1 MTTDSTAPA
10 RRPAPPPPTAPADV
24 LLADGSVGVVRQL
37 ERGDRDALLQLHDDV
52 GLDSLRLRFFSASR
66 AAGHSYVDHL
76 IDSLDSGSVLGLALW
91 QYSDLVGLATAERVG
106 DEAEVAFLVADRL
119 HGHGVGTLL
128 LEHLAALGRAAGVR
142 RFTAEVLA
150 DNAPMLRVFVD
161 AGFDVSRELDRGV
174 VTVEMDT
181 SVSEEALRAADTREA
196 QAEAASLRPLLRPD
210 RVAVVGARHD
220 GTGVGAAVIESI
232 VQGGYRGE
240 LVVIHPEAGEIGGVP
255 AYRSFD
261 EAPGPIDLVVV
272 AVPPRG
278 VTPCVEEAA
287 DAGARAAV
295 VITSGFAEMGA
306 EGKLLQQ
313 ELTRTARARNIR
325 VVGPNCLGLLDNQPE
340 VRLAATFAGTNPPP
354 GGLAIASQSGG
365 VGIVVT
371 HLASRLGLGVAHVVS
386 LGNKADVSS
395 NDLLSAW
402 ADDDDVT
409 AAALYLESFG
419 NPAKFARIARRFAER
434 KPLLAVM
441 GGRTGSGRRAGVSH
455 TAAAATPAVR
465 VDALFAQAG
474 VIDCDDA
481 EELTETA
488 LLLSEQP
495 LPAGPR
501 LGILGNAGGLGVLA
515 ADTAVRHG
523 LDVPELSDALAAHL
537 APHVSGTV
545 GTTNPVDAG
554 AGGGA
559 PALGAL
565 ATGLLATDE
574 VDAVL
579 VVLASTRTLDPV
591 ATVAALA
598 AAREAHRDKPMLA
611 VLLGGLEPAPIPG
624 ITLLPSVE
632 SAVRSLAHAVGY
644 AEWLRTPRTAPPATD
659 PDRLAA
665 VRRWVTMTLTAH
677 GPGWL
682 DHEQAGALLGPYGV
696 TPSGVLAHGPE
707 AAAAAGAEVG
717 FPVAAKVADPRIV
730 HKSERGL
737 VRANLATM
745 SEVKAVVEDFVLAT
759 DDLHVPVL
767 VQPMAHGT
775 ELAVGVVRDP
785 GLGPLV
791 LVAAGGTA
799 VEILGDQT
807 LLLAPVSAQDA
818 ARALRSLRIWPL
830 LSGYR
835 GSEAVD
841 EQALVDL
848 VVAVGRLAV
857 DVPELAEAD
866 LNPVVATP
874 HGAVLVDVKL
884 CLDHGGPVDAG
895 VPRRL
900 RAPA

>member
-1 MTTDSTAPA
+1 MTTHSTTSPPVPA
-10 RRPAPPPPTAPADV
+10 TAPADV
-24 LLADGSVGVVRQL
+24 LLADGSVGVVRPL
-37 ERGDRDALLQLHDDV
+37 ERADREALLELHDTV

-76 IDSLDSGSVLGLALW
+76 IDHLDEGSVLGLALW
-91 QYSDLVGLATAERVG
+91 QEGELVGLATAERVG

-119 HGHGVGTLL
+119 HGRGVGTLL

-150 DNAPMLRVFVD
+150 DNAAMLRVFVD
-161 AGFDVSRELDRGV
+161 AGFATSRELDRGV
-174 VTVEMDT
+174 VTVAMDT
-181 SVSEEALRAADTREA
+181 SVSPAALRAADSREA
-196 QAEAASLRPLLRPD
+196 HAEAASLRALLRPE
-210 RVAVVGARHD
+210 RVAVVGARRD
-220 GTGVGAAVIESI
+220 GTGIGAAVIESI

-240 LVVIHPEAGEIGGVP
+240 LLVIHPTAAQIGGVATHP
-255 AYRSFD
+255 SFAQ
-261 EAPGPIDLVVV
+261 APGPVDLVVV
-272 AVPPRG
+272 AVPPRN
-278 VTPCVEEAA
+278 VTPCLEEAA

-306 EGKLLQQ
+306 EGKLLQH
-313 ELTRTARARNIR
+313 ELVRTARARGIR
-325 VVGPNCLGLLDNQPE
+325 VVGPNCLGLLDNLPD
-340 VRLAATFAGTNPPP
+340 VRLSATFAGADPPP

-371 HLASRLGLGVAHVVS
+371 DLARRLGLGVAHFVS

-402 ADDDDVT
+402 ADDPDIT

-434 KPLLAVM
+434 KPLLAVV
-441 GGRTGSGRRAGVSH
+441 GGRSGGGRRAGVSH
-455 TAAAATPAVR
+455 TAATATPSVR

-474 VIDCDDA
+474 VIGCSDA

-495 LPAGPR
+495 LPDGPR

-515 ADTAVRHG
+515 ADTAARHG
-523 LDVPELSDALAAHL
+523 LEVPLLSDGLAGRL

-545 GTTNPVDAG
+545 GTANPVDAG

-559 PALGAL
+559 PALGSL
-565 ATGLLATDE
+565 AAELLATDE

-579 VVLASTRTLDPV
+579 VVLAATRTLDAAAAV
-591 ATVAALA
+591 EALA
-598 AAREAHRDKPMLA
+598 LARAAHPGKPAAA
-611 VLLGGLEPAPIPG
+611 VLLGGLHVAPIEG
-624 ITLLPSVE
+624 VTVLPSVE

-644 AEWLRTPRTAPPATD
+644 AAWLRAPRTEPPVTD
-659 PDRLAA
+659 TDRLSA
-665 VRRWVTMTLTAH
+665 VRRWTSLTLTAH

-682 DHEQAGALLGPYGV
+682 DHEQTSALLGPYGV

-707 AAAAAGAEVG
+707 AAAAAAAEVG
-717 FPVAAKVADPRIV
+717 FPVAVKAASPDIV

-737 VRANLATM
+737 VRTGIGSM
-745 SEVKAVVEDFVLAT
+745 SEVRSVVEDFVLET
-759 DDLHVPVL
+759 ENLSVPVL
-767 VQPMAHGT
+767 IQPMAHGT

-785 GLGPLV
+785 GLGPMV
-791 LVAAGGTA
+791 MVAAGGTA
-799 VEILGDQT
+799 VEILDDST
-807 LLLAPVSAQDA
+807 VLLAPVTAQDA

-830 LSGYR
+830 LAGYR
-835 GSEAVD
+835 GSPAAD

-857 DVPELAEAD
+857 DVPELVEAD

-874 HGAVLVDVKL
+874 QGAALIDVKMR
-884 CLDHGGPVDAG
+884 LDHGAPVDAG